1 MEELQHRPFP
11 EQPELR
17 ECPACIGR
25 LKDNLLAQAGV
36 EAVDMDAQGIL
47 RVRFDPERVS
57 SASLLERAR
66 RQESTLQQD
75 IRHLRYTIGGMDCT
89 ECARTIEKAVRRLP
103 GVRDAFVNF
112 GLGTLIVEVEGDA
125 EPGPAIERQVSSL
138 GYTLQESN
146 GAQVTVFRVE
156 GMDCAD
162 CAAKLEHIVASLEQV
177 RAAKVNF
184 GAGLLTVE
192 HQRPDIIEAVQQQA
206 LAAGYRVEP
215 AERAAQGTS
224 VPWWKPRDRRE
235 WLTLASGLAWAAA
248 GILHLA
254 GAGPLLT
261 IPFWAASIVLG
272 GFPIA
277 RAGLAALRT
286 ARSIDMNLLM
296 TVAVLG
302 AAGIGEWAEAATVV
316 FLFSIGHILEAR
328 TMDRARNAIQKLFD
342 LSPRL
347 AARLRDGMEEKVPV
361 ETLQV
366 GDRILV
372 RPGERI
378 PMDGQVLAGRSSVD
392 QSPITGESMPVE
404 KGPGDVVY
412 AGTLNGEGALEIA
425 VTCLAQDNTLARI
438 VHMVQEAQGSRAP
451 SQRLVDRFAAVYT
464 PVVLALAAGI
474 AAVPP
479 LALGEP
485 FLPWLYRALTLL
497 VISCPCALVIS
508 TPVAIV
514 SALSQAAR
522 QGILIKG
529 GLHLE
534 NAGRLKA
541 VAFDKTGTL
550 TRGRPV
556 VTDLI
561 SFNGHKPEEL
571 LAIAASIEERSS
583 HALSEAIVS
592 AAQERGLMRWKAED
606 YRALAGQGAMARVN
620 GCLFILGNA
629 RLMEQYALLNPE
641 AREQLEA
648 LQGKRRS
655 VVLVASREACEHAGG
670 PHLIGAIGLADE
682 PRPEAAEAVRRLRAA
697 GISRIIMLTG
707 DHHRVAEAIAGE
719 LGLDEYYAELLP
731 AQKVQIVDELIKRY
745 ERVAMVGDGV
755 NDAPA
760 LARATIG
767 IAMGAAGTDVAL
779 ETADVA
785 LMSDDLRKIA
795 DLVQLGRRTRR
806 NIIQNVVFSLA
817 LKLTFLALA
826 VAGMATLWMAV
837 FADVGASLLVTLNGL
852 RLLAGPRH
860 PVHTHS
866 G

>member
-1 MEELQHRPFP
+1 MEELQYRPFP
-11 EQPELR
+11 EQPELQG
-17 ECPACIGR
+17 CPACIGR
-25 LKDNLLAQAGV
+25 LKDKLLAQAGV
-36 EAVDMDAQGIL
+36 EAVEVDAQGFL
-47 RVRFDPERVS
+47 RVRFDPEQVS
-57 SASLLERAR
+57 RALLLDQAR
-66 RQESTLQQD
+66 RQESALGKD
-75 IRHLRYTIGGMDCT
+75 IRHLRYAVQGMDCT
-89 ECARTIEKAVRRLP
+89 DCARTLEKAVRRLL

-125 EPGPAIERQVSSL
+125 QPEPAIQGQAAAL
-138 GYTLQESN
+138 GYTLQESD
-146 GAQVTVFRVE
+146 GHQITVFRVE

-162 CAAKLEHIVASLEQV
+162 CAAKLEQIVASLEQV
-177 RAAKVNF
+177 RSARVNF

-192 HQRPDIIEAVQQQA
+192 HNRPDILEALQQHVQ
-206 LAAGYRVEP
+206 AAGYRVEP
-215 AERAAQGTS
+215 AGPTPKDTAL
-224 VPWWKPRDRRE
+224 PWWKPRNPRE

-248 GILHLA
+248 GLLHLS
-254 GAGPLLT
+254 GAGPLFT
-261 IPFWAASIVLG
+261 IPFWAASILLG

-286 ARSIDMNLLM
+286 ARTIDMNLLM

-302 AAGIGEWAEAATVV
+302 AAGIGEWTEAATVV
-316 FLFSIGHILEAR
+316 FLFAIGHILEAR

-347 AARLRDGMEEKVPV
+347 AARLRDGVEEKVPV
-361 ETLQV
+361 EALQV

-392 QSPITGESMPVE
+392 QSPITGESMLVE
-404 KGPGDVVY
+404 KGPGDAVY
-412 AGTLNGEGALEIA
+412 AGSLNGEGALEIA
-425 VTCLAQDNTLARI
+425 VTCLAQDSTLARI

-451 SQRLVDRFAAVYT
+451 SQRLVDSFAAVYT

-479 LALGEP
+479 LVFREP

-514 SALSQAAR
+514 SALSSAAR

-556 VTDLI
+556 VTDLV

-571 LAIAASIEERSS
+571 LAIAAAIEERSS

-592 AAQERGLMRWKAED
+592 AAEERGVIRWKAED
-606 YRALAGQGAMARVN
+606 YRALAGQGAMARLN
-620 GCLFILGNA
+620 GCLFMLGNA
-629 RLMEQYALLNPE
+629 RLMEQYALLNEE
-641 AREQLEA
+641 ARQQLEE
-648 LQGKRRS
+648 LQQKRRS
-655 VVLVASREACEHAGG
+655 VVLVASQEGCEHIGE

-682 PRPEAAEAVRRLRAA
+682 LRPEAAEAVRRLRAA

-707 DHHRVAEAIAGE
+707 DHHRVAQAIADE
-719 LGLDEYYAELLP
+719 LGLDEFYAELLP
-731 AQKVQIVDELIKRY
+731 AQKVQVVEQLIQRY
-745 ERVAMVGDGV
+745 ERAAMVGDGV

-806 NIIQNVVFSLA
+806 NIIQNVTFSLA
-817 LKLTFLALA
+817 IKLVFLALA

-837 FADVGASLLVTLNGL
+837 FADMGASLLVTLNGL
-852 RLLAGPRH
+852 RLLAGRAS
-860 PVHTHS
+860 PVTR
-866 G
+866 